1 MGFFTSGNKIRATT
15 LKYWRVVVPDDREIG
30 NRILE
35 EIHVVPYAGHT
46 GFNKTMEKINRHF
59 YWEGISL
66 DVRNFVVSCPVCQT
80 EKSDHQHPFGE
91 LQPLKIPEEKWADV
105 MIDFVTKLP
114 VTRRGHDSI
123 LTVVDRATKYCHFIP
138 CTKKIS
144 AKETAELYWNK
155 IVCLHRMPRATHS
168 DWDVQF

>member
-1 MGFFTSGNKIRATT
+1 MLHIRKQDKNNTT
-15 LKYWRVVVPDDREIG
+15 IKYWRIVIPDDRDTR

-35 EIHVVPYAGHT
+35 EIHSIPYAKHP

-66 DVRNFVVSCPVCQT
+66 DVHNFVVSCPMCQT
-80 EKSDHQHPFGE
+80 EKLDHQHPYGE

-105 MIDFVTKLP
+105 MIDFITKLL
-114 VTRRGHDSI
+114 VRRKGHDSI
-123 LTVVDRATKYCHFIP
+123 LIVVDQATKFCHFIS

-144 AKETAELYWNK
+144 AKEIVELY
-155 IVCLHRMPRATHS
+155 
-168 DWDVQF
+168 